1 MVATIIDVA
10 RLAGV
15 STATVSRVFNG
26 QTVSDEKSD
35 AVRRAA
41 EELRFVPNRTARSLR
56 RRHSEM
62 IALVFP
68 DVSNPYFTE
77 VARGVEDVARKAGFS
92 VVLCN
97 TDGDHDQ
104 EAEYLRVATATQMA
118 GVILAAADD
127 DSPAAVPAGGPA
139 LVAIDRSVRGVA
151 VDEIVM
157 DNREAGALAARAI
170 ADRGDLVCLVGPA
183 NVATARDRARGAI
196 GVGVTEVVH
205 STFDVD
211 GGRRETLAMLD
222 RKARPGGIVAG
233 NNLLGVGVLQALS
246 SRGLTTEDVAVSVV
260 GDLPFTTL
268 DPRAVP
274 VVRLPSKR
282 MGELAA
288 ERLLQRVAGD
298 ASEPE
303 RIVLHGELLE
313 PPGRI

>member
-1 MVATIIDVA
+1 MVTIIDVA

-26 QTVSDEKSD
+26 QAVSDEKSL
-35 AVRRAA
+35 AVRQAA

-68 DVSNPYFTE
+68 DVANPYFTE
-77 VARGVEDVARKAGFS
+77 VARGVEDVAREAGYS

-97 TDGDHDQ
+97 TDGDHEQ
-104 EAEYLRVATATQMA
+104 EAQYLRVAAAAQMA

-127 DSPAAVPAGGPA
+127 DSPAAVPPSGPA
-139 LVAIDRSVRGVA
+139 LVAIDRSVRGAA
-151 VDEIVM
+151 VDEVVM
-157 DNREAGALAARAI
+157 DNREAGALATRAI
-170 ADRGDLVCLVGPA
+170 ADRGDVVCIVGPE
-183 NVATARDRARGAI
+183 NVATARDRARGAV

-205 STFDVD
+205 STFDVE
-211 GGRRETLAMLD
+211 GGRRETLALLD
-222 RKARPGGIVAG
+222 REARPDGIVAG
-233 NNLLGVGVLQALS
+233 NNLLGVGVMQALA
-246 SRGLTTEDVAVSVV
+246 SRGLTTRDVAVSVV

-274 VVRLPSKR
+274 IVRLPSRR

-288 ERLLQRVAGD
+288 ERLLRRVAGD
-298 ASEPE
+298 ESAPE
-303 RIVLHGELLE
+303 RIVLHGELRE
-313 PPGRI
+313 ARGES